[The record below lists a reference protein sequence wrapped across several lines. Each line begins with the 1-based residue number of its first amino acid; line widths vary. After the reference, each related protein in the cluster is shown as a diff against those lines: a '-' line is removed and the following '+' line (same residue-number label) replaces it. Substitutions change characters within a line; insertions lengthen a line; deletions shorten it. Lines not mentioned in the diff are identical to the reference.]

1 MDKLIC
7 PVVLNMDLTLPDHAE
22 VNRDASVVDSAEDD
36 HVTCVRTMVM
46 YWLSERV
53 KTCPIWTPFLH
64 PKYLRRIMYRG
75 TNCLCALTGHFY

>member
-53 KTCPIWTPFLH
+53 
-64 PKYLRRIMYRG
+64 RRVRS
-75 TNCLCALTGHFY
+75 GHHFSIQSICVASCIEEQIASAH